1 RRVFHSRTKP
11 TQQPNLSRPTLQ
23 FQNSPK
29 RNQKTQNPRFNY
41 PNSFKKQ
48 ELEQLT
54 NDTKEKCIK
63 VEKYLFEKLLKKHT
77 KLLHSNNYPNFEKLA
92 KLKEVLNEK
101 FTPEELQ
108 IFLDEIFNLEKH
120 LESESTVGDGGGGDG
135 LCEPK
140 ARTITLPKVYRFLTI
155 VQAGTAIAFSTF
167 LVTHLSA
174 TTLATFGGIDL
185 TNKTI
190 ILGRVYYQS
199 KFLEPIVVFGA
210 LVGHVT
216 AGIAKRSIKLYM
228 KYKKRDDRK
237 LTQDV
242 HEKVEKIITDEKNEQ
257 GNVVR
262 QKITTKTTTTISSSY
277 LSRALSFLL
286 PNHHVIGY
294 ILVPLVFGHTYI
306 NRILPRRHFDDSS
319 LINATYVTL
328 SLRKWPV
335 TSYLSLT
342 ALIGLTAYH
351 VTSGF
356 PVVYKILRGSVSKK
370 NGEKQFVLSDSAKKK
385 LRNGIMI
392 TSIGLLTTGLL
403 VIGGKFGKDPKI
415 PLRTEYLKVYGQVLP
430 QSWIR

>member
-1 RRVFHSRTKP
+1 MSNSKP
-11 TQQPNLSRPTLQ
+11 TLG
-23 FQNSPK
+23 
-29 RNQKTQNPRFNY
+29 
-41 PNSFKKQ
+41 
-48 ELEQLT
+48 
-54 NDTKEKCIK
+54 
-63 VEKYLFEKLLKKHT
+63 
-77 KLLHSNNYPNFEKLA
+77 
-92 KLKEVLNEK
+92 
-101 FTPEELQ
+101 
-108 IFLDEIFNLEKH
+108 
-120 LESESTVGDGGGGDG
+120 ESTVGDGGGRDG

-140 ARTITLPKVYRFLTI
+140 ARTITLPKAYRFLTI

-167 LVTHLSA
+167 LITHLSA

-210 LVGHVT
+210 LVGHLT

-237 LTQDV
+237 LTQEV
-242 HEKVEKIITDEKNEQ
+242 HEKVEKIVTDEKNEQ

-319 LINATYVTL
+319 LINATYITL

-356 PVVYKILRGSVSKK
+356 LVVYKILRGSVSKK